1 MGGSSGAET
10 ESANAVPSLV
20 GLVAELDRILTMAE
34 AVLTCRGFPLGE
46 AFVPAF
52 ETTRGQVAIIQ
63 LPTRFGPTPQ
73 LADTLAGVVRRP
85 EVEVRGQGVVAGRAE
100 APVGWRRWWFN
111 PSPSQ
116 WLVYQGFPPGDA
128 AAILARHRIDD
139 RFRLS
144 QYGAGPR
151 AVLGLEAALRSGP
164 DVVVFNTSGL
174 DPKWEVTV
182 QEVIQSC
189 LDRTAAVYL
198 ATPFLS
204 DGAVHR
210 RSMPGETVVEVTSRS
225 PASV

>member
-1 MGGSSGAET
+1 
-10 ESANAVPSLV
+10 
-20 GLVAELDRILTMAE
+20 MAE

-52 ETTRGQVAIIQ
+52 ETTRGQVVTIQ
-63 LPTRFGPTPQ
+63 LPARFESTSQ
-73 LADTLAGVVRRP
+73 LAVTLAGVVRRP
-85 EVEVRGQGVVAGRAE
+85 EVEVRGQGAVAGRAE
-100 APVGWRRWWFN
+100 APVGWRRWLFD

-116 WLVYQGFPPGDA
+116 WLVRQGFAPGNA
-128 AAILARHRIDD
+128 ATILARHRIDD

-144 QYGAGPR
+144 QYAAGPR

-174 DPKWEVTV
+174 DPTWEVTV
-182 QEVIQSC
+182 QEVIRSC

-204 DGAVHR
+204 DGAIHR
-210 RSMPGETVVEVTSRS
+210 RSMPGETVVEVSSQS
-225 PASV
+225 PAPV